1 MKKPCLKF
9 GLKKGKKMINRTIVQ
24 LAGLLILISGAF
36 LVSCSSSQEPGKD
49 SVKYRI
55 GYMICNSEQDT
66 LDRFVPFTRYLS
78 EKLGVT
84 LEPVAIDTINFMQE
98 IDSMDFTHTNSL
110 LYVML
115 QRFHGVDV
123 LAAEKK
129 GSLGHRSQGVIIVKK
144 DSPITTVGELKG
156 KSMIFG
162 PSLAPTGFMSQVDIL
177 QQHGID
183 LEDDLAFYT
192 IPSGSFKHEKVAYGV
207 LFEKYDAGALP
218 IDDIETMAAA
228 GRIDLEEFRIIG
240 KGQPI
245 PYCNFGVTQKVDDDL
260 AQKFKNAV
268 LALTDDDTVEIDG
281 EKVRVLKR
289 ALVDGYV
296 DINDENFNSVRDLA
310 RKTNMPPYQTY

>member
-1 MKKPCLKF
+1 MTRN
-9 GLKKGKKMINRTIVQ
+9 IAQ
-24 LAGLLILISGAF
+24 LPWLWALICCAFLIS
-36 LVSCSSSQEPGKD
+36 CTSSQEPVKD
-49 SVKYRI
+49 SAKYRI
-55 GYMICNSEQDT
+55 GYMICNSEQET

-78 EKLGVT
+78 EKLGVPF
-84 LEPVAIDTINFMQE
+84 EAVAIDTVNFMQE
-98 IDSMDFTHTNSL
+98 IDSLDFTHTNSL
-110 LYVML
+110 LYIML

-129 GSLGHRSQGVIIVKK
+129 GSLAHLSQGVIIVKN
-144 DSPITTVGELKG
+144 DSPITTIGELKG

-162 PSLAPTGFMSQVDIL
+162 PSLAPTGFMSQVDLLL
-177 QQHGID
+177 QNGID
-183 LEDDLAFYT
+183 PEEDLAFYT

-228 GRIDLEEFRIIG
+228 GRIDPEEFRIIG
-240 KGQPI
+240 KAQPI
-245 PYCNFGVTQKVDDDL
+245 PYCNFGVTQKVDEAL
-260 AQKFKNAV
+260 AKKFKKTV
-268 LALTDDDTVEIDG
+268 LGLTPDDTVEIDG

-296 DINDENFNSVRDLA
+296 NIADEDFNSVRDLA